1 MAKNP
6 NYWETGKPYLDEVEI
21 INLTRDDDQPGAILS
36 GQVDGTSGL
45 LEEQIQQLEGNEDV
59 SLITTPSIYNPTWY
73 MRLDSDAFKDVKV
86 RQAFKLAV
94 DRQQCVEIQF
104 GGRGRPGNDFWG
116 ALFPSYND
124 QLPQREYDPE
134 QARSLLQEAG
144 QEGIEV
150 ELVCSNYVEGAT
162 AYAEQA
168 KAAGINIT
176 INAVPPEDIYNTDL
190 YYLKV
195 PFGETLWTGSFE
207 ETAPQALLKEA
218 FYNETAF
225 LRPAWDEKFLEGFGT
240 IDETARLTIYH
251 ELQEELWN
259 DGGYIVWGLADLVFA
274 AAPYVNGVVPWGTV
288 SWWNGLR
295 FEDIWRSE

>member
-1 MAKNP
+1 MSNALKSSS
-6 NYWETGKPYLDEVEI
+6 E
-21 INLTRDDDQPGAILS
+21 GA
-36 GQVDGTSGL
+36 D
-45 LEEQIQQLEGNEDV
+45 
-59 SLITTPSIYNPTWY
+59 
-73 MRLDSDAFKDVKV
+73 
-86 RQAFKLAV
+86 
-94 DRQQCVEIQF
+94 
-104 GGRGRPGNDFWG
+104 RPGNDFWG
-116 ALFPSYND
+116 SLFPSYND

-150 ELVCSNYVEGAT
+150 ELVCANYVEGAT

-168 KAAGINIT
+168 KAAGINIS

-207 ETAPQALLKEA
+207 ETAPQALLAEA

-225 LRPAWDEKFLEGFGT
+225 IRPEWDERFLQGFGT
-240 IDETARLTIYH
+240 IDEAERLTIYH
-251 ELQEELWN
+251 DLQEELWN

-274 AAPYVNGVVPWGTV
+274 TAPYVNGVIPWGTV